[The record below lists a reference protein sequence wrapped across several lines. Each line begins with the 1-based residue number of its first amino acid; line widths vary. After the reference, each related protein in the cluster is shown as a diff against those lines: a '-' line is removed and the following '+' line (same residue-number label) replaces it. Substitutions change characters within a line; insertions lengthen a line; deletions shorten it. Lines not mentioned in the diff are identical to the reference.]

1 MYPSKIGSAID
12 INRYIV
18 ECKDHS
24 GCNATIFD
32 IHINRYIVEC
42 KDGTLWIATSGLSI
56 LIDT

>member
-1 MYPSKIGSAID
+1 MADLYSFD